1 MFISRVV
8 LAWIVELTSIT
19 VALVVAS
26 CAMLALVYFGRI
38 GSNQRQ

>member
-1 MFISRVV
+1 

-19 VALVVAS
+19 TALLFSSVI
-26 CAMLALVYFGRI
+26 MLALVYFGRI